1 MAVRKATVTNTAM
14 EAIVPASQVASWNA
28 LPCQELNMQASH
40 FRSVKWSA
48 VFPSDSYCDP
58 HHLSGRLLRLENTDI
73 L

>member
-14 EAIVPASQVASWNA
+14 EVIVPASQVASWNA
-28 LPCQELNMQASH
+28 LPCQELNLQASH

-58 HHLSGRLLRLENTDI
+58 HHLSGLLLRLENTDI